1 MFINQLF
8 KQTINEA
15 VDEQIFFKIND
26 PELYDTIAERFYGKI
41 SWHGEVLAVSR
52 ATWSR
57 IKAMTNN
64 MGFDPE
70 TDLEQ
75 LLDEVTVIHDN
86 PDNPRNPSVQ
96 PDGGMGTWN
105 VDSLRSSLT
114 RQLEELS
121 KMIGTNAQ
129 GVDYLL
135 YRAGAIQSKVEALAK
150 TEKYLEKLGRRRV
163 AKNKVVDLK

>member
-1 MFINQLF
+1 MFTNQLF

-15 VDEQIFFKIND
+15 VDEQVFFKIND
-26 PELYDTIAERFYGKI
+26 PELYDTVAEKFYSKI

-57 IKAMTNN
+57 IKTMTNN
-64 MGFDPE
+64 MGFNTE

-75 LLDEVTVIHDN
+75 VIDEVTVIHDN
-86 PDNPRNPSVQ
+86 PEDHRNPSVQ

-105 VDSLRSSLT
+105 VNSLRTSLT

-121 KMIGTNAQ
+121 KMINTNAQ
-129 GVDYLL
+129 GVDYML
-135 YRAGAIQSKVEALAK
+135 YRAGAIQSKIEALAK
-150 TEKYLEKLGRRRV
+150 TEKYLEKLGRRKV

>member
-1 MFINQLF
+1 MFINQFF
-8 KQTINEA
+8 KQTTNEA
-15 VDEQIFFKIND
+15 VDEQVFFKIND
-26 PELYDTIAERFYGKI
+26 PELYDTIAEKFYGKI
-41 SWHGEVLAVSR
+41 SWHGEILAVSR

-57 IKAMTNN
+57 IKNITNN

-75 LLDEVTVIHDN
+75 ILDEVTVIDDN
-86 PDNPRNPSVQ
+86 PGNPRNPSVR
-96 PDGGMGTWN
+96 PDGGLGTWD

-121 KMIGTNAQ
+121 KMINVNAQ

-135 YRAGAIQSKVEALAK
+135 YKAGAIKAKVEALAK

-163 AKNKVVDLK
+163 ALDKEVDLK